1 MEHDEA
7 KPTASYIVPEVPI
20 YHAPCLRKY
29 TRIEFAHPE
38 YRGSGVGE
46 RQVEP
51 IRTGDRGLHQTI
63 QRRLVDVADVYR
75 KKRRANERLRKL
87 FRGSGR
93 VVIINLLWFFQAQE
107 DNWCSSEPGGLKNWQ
122 IDDGNRALGR
132 PLPQVRLCPQEEFD
146 LNGS

>member
-7 KPTASYIVPEVPI
+7 KSTASYIVPEVPI

-29 TRIEFAHPE
+29 ARVEFAHPAH
-38 YRGSGVGE
+38 RGSGVSE
-46 RQVEP
+46 RQVKP
-51 IRTGDRGLHQTI
+51 ICTGDRGLHQTI
-63 QRRLVDVADVYR
+63 QRRLADVADVYR

-93 VVIINLLWFFQAQE
+93 VVVINLLWFFQAQE
-107 DNWCSSEPGGLKNWQ
+107 DNWCAAEPGGLKNGQ

-132 PLPQVRLCPQEEFD
+132 PLPQVRLCPQEVFNV
-146 LNGS
+146 NGG